1 MPEPTR
7 KRPLFNRTDAKRLA
21 QEQVNALNQI
31 RDRLN
36 TQNREKA
43 SERMKLVI
51 DMAISR
57 LGVNELV
64 DQIDALEQQIAQL
77 RAEIEDLM
85 GGESTHLDF
94 RSSNRKVLASQLA
107 TNTSMPMPK
116 ALKAEID
123 FAMKQ
128 RGITPLSVGTLPMI
142 HVEEIFEKVASC
154 TTQEEL
160 EATLATFQMAKLSE
174 MGMLDNVKI
183 K

>member
-77 RAEIEDLM
+77 RAEIEDLW
-85 GGESTHLDF
+85 
-94 RSSNRKVLASQLA
+94 
-107 TNTSMPMPK
+107 
-116 ALKAEID
+116 
-123 FAMKQ
+123 
-128 RGITPLSVGTLPMI
+128 
-142 HVEEIFEKVASC
+142 VASLP
-154 TTQEEL
+154 TWTSDPR
-160 EATLATFQMAKLSE
+160 TGRSWRRS
-174 MGMLDNVKI
+174 
-183 K
+183 